1 MRVGRVSLD
10 AILKILV
17 LTFLLCCA
25 SCGEGPV
32 FVVVGESFHCSVNGI
47 RQTSIIFQAV
57 AEVLT
62 NRPRKVGVSASQTST
77 K

>member
-10 AILKILV
+10 AILTILV

-32 FVVVGESFHCSVNGI
+32 FVGESLHCSVNGI